1 MLFPLTLTIIP
12 SSFKIHNRL
21 RRLNSG
27 HLCSMSHE
35 ERRST
40 EAVTSD
46 EGTRPGYSSSGPV
59 PPQQDVASDETIR
72 LASEHIEG
80 CVKSD
85 GNPESSQ
92 ISGTLSDASEEERR
106 PPLPPRPSNL
116 SLLQDGNHSSGQSLH
131 VPKRSVRPNLQS
143 TATTALSRTDIHTQS
158 YPDGSRETTASLAQ
172 TTPPPKSFGFNS
184 IRKFKGLNDSDS
196 ASIKSYAPTLEAG
209 GDVESLLGEVLAG
222 SQDIP
227 PWDVR
232 NPQALAQDTLDLNAD
247 DDDEVT
253 ADFYREFDEIHE
265 VDVDEDNEGNAFW
278 ILI

>member
-1 MLFPLTLTIIP
+1 M
-12 SSFKIHNRL
+12 N
-21 RRLNSG
+21 
-27 HLCSMSHE
+27 HE

-40 EAVTSD
+40 QAVTSD
-46 EGTRPGYSSSGPV
+46 EDTTTGHPSSGPS
-59 PPQQDVASDETIR
+59 PPQYDVASDETIR
-72 LASEHIEG
+72 LAPEQIEG
-80 CVKSD
+80 SVKERE
-85 GNPESSQ
+85 NPEPSQTSS
-92 ISGTLSDASEEERR
+92 TLSAASQEERR

-116 SLLQDGNHSSGQSLH
+116 SLLQDGTHNSGHSLH

-172 TTPPPKSFGFNS
+172 TTPPSKSFGFNS
-184 IRKFKGLNDSDS
+184 IRRFKGFGGSETGDS

-209 GDVESLLGEVLAG
+209 GDVESLLGEVLAA

-227 PWDVR
+227 AWDMR
-232 NPQALAQDTLDLNAD
+232 NPQAEAQDKLDLNTD

-265 VDVDEDNEGNAFW
+265 VDVDEDNEGNAFMGTHW
-278 ILI
+278 RLTKAHSITKGSF